1 MLFVFRLSRLE
12 NDEDLKMNS
21 GVIKNTK
28 WLPPPAAGEFLGGTS
43 TSTLAKWR
51 LAGTGPVYSKAGKNV
66 IYGDGDLSAYAESRR
81 RRSTSDTGSEAA

>member
-1 MLFVFRLSRLE
+1 MLFVFRLSHLE
-12 NDEDLKMNS
+12 NDEDFKMNS

-28 WLPPPAAGEFLGGTS
+28 WLRPPAAGEFLGDTS

-66 IYGDGDLSAYAESRR
+66 IYGDGDLAAFAESRR
-81 RRSTSDTGSEAA
+81 RRSTSDAGLEAA

>member
-1 MLFVFRLSRLE
+1 MST
-12 NDEDLKMNS
+12 N
-21 GVIKNTK
+21 VIKNTR
-28 WLPPPAAGEFLGGTS
+28 WLPPSAAGEYLGGVS

-81 RRSTSDTGSEAA
+81 RRSTSEDVS